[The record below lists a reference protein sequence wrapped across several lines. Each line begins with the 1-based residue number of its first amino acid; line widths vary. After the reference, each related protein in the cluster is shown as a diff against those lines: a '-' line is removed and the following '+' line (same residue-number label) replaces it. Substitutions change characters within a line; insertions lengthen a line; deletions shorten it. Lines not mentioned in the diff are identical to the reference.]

1 MAAVFKSI
9 LIAAAVLLVGFGAA
23 GAVWAEPV
31 SPNRVIPD
39 PLVKHRPTYVDPFFS
54 DAAIAARAASAC
66 AKESAGGSKRRRFW
80 FKPSECLVERV
91 KPEASTTYGKGPVV
105 LEQVWLDEAKR
116 AVPARLRRPTY
127 ISGYTPGVTVPSQ
140 PGVGFPGQGG
150 QVGDF
155 WAGMYRLTTPA
166 EGQESQDKVS
176 PRTGSGENAK

>member
-54 DAAIAARAASAC
+54 DAAIAARFAAMR
-66 AKESAGGSKRRRFW
+66 AKDSAGGTKGRRFW
-80 FKPSECLVERV
+80 FKPAVCLVERA

-105 LEQVWLDEAKR
+105 LEQVWVDETKR
-116 AVPARLRRPTY
+116 AVPARLRRPQYPRPHITGY
-127 ISGYTPGVTVPSQ
+127 VPGSSGPCSGAN
-140 PGVGFPGQGG
+140 VGQI
-150 QVGDF
+150 GDF
-155 WAGMYRLTTPA
+155 WAGMNRSTMPA
-166 EGQESQDKVS
+166 GGQESPTKVS